1 MAKQIDYSR
10 PSADLIKG
18 AAAVYGSQN
27 LTGAIEIPGASSYR
41 SGAVAEAAQKKQTAN
56 NRVAKY
62 MDQVPGDDFSFSNV
76 PQNQMDTVRGYIQE
90 QRKIYADNA
99 ITLGQ
104 FDPDTPAYAEAM
116 SAMSNAK
123 NNIATLKEDLTKFN
137 TNKTSYLED
146 ADSGLISQA
155 VNPDDYDTLSKIY
168 TDETSWNIQGG
179 RIFADVKGEQK
190 DINNWPRY
198 FNRDVEI
205 MNAMLPMSEDVFSNP
220 DKLNGPSRDMYRMQI
235 VNRLSKNPQESI
247 QSMVAD
253 YGLEFDASKYG
264 NDTQAMINGAA
275 DVWMQKLDTVASQG
289 AAAKAE
295 EERKKR
301 EQQQGGKGSDFSGWA
316 NYGGVPTHV
325 ASGLKFPE
333 ITNMGNAIA
342 AGDFS
347 KPFKFKGPTDTEAR
361 EYVLGDYTIN
371 PGEPMEMYF
380 VPKNE
385 PATSGNIISLKTAY
399 DYIPGLYDAA
409 QKAVSAGKP
418 VF

>member
-1 MAKQIDYSR
+1 MAKKIDYSR

-27 LTGAIEIPGASSYR
+27 LSGGIEIPGASSL
-41 SGAVAEAAQKKQTAN
+41 SSNVGARMAQKKQAAN
-56 NRVAKY
+56 NRVARY

-76 PQNQMDTVRGYIQE
+76 PQNQVEKVQNYIQE

-137 TNKTSYLED
+137 DNKTSYLED
-146 ADSGLISQA
+146 ANSGLVSQA
-155 VNPDDYDTLSKIY
+155 VNPDDYDALSKIY
-168 TDETSWNIQGG
+168 TDETEWNIQGG

-190 DINNWPRY
+190 DISNWPSY

-220 DKLNGPSRDMYRMQI
+220 DKLKGPSRDMYRMQI

-253 YGLEFDASKYG
+253 YGLEFDASQYG

-275 DVWMQKLDTVASQG
+275 DVWMQKLETVASQG

-295 EERKKR
+295 EERKKALR
-301 EQQQGGKGSDFSGWA
+301 RGKGDGQFTGWA

-361 EYVLGDYTIN
+361 EYVLGDYVTK

-409 QKAVSAGKP
+409 QKAVGAGKP

>member
-27 LTGAIEIPGASSYR
+27 LSGGIEIPGASSLN
-41 SGAVAEAAQKKQTAN
+41 SNVGARMAQKKQAAN
-56 NRVAKY
+56 NRVARY

-76 PQNQMDTVRGYIQE
+76 PQNQVETVQNYIKE
-90 QRKIYADNA
+90 QRKLYADNA

-116 SAMSNAK
+116 NAMNNAK

-137 TNKTSYLED
+137 NNKTSYLED
-146 ADSGLISQA
+146 ANSGLVSQA
-155 VNPDDYDTLSKIY
+155 VNPDDYDALSKIY
-168 TDETSWNIQGG
+168 TDETGWNIQGG

-190 DINNWPRY
+190 DISNWPSY

-220 DKLNGPSRDMYRMQI
+220 DKLKGPSRDMYRMQI

-275 DVWMQKLDTVASQG
+275 DVWMQKLETVASQG

-295 EERKKR
+295 EERKKAL
-301 EQQQGGKGSDFSGWA
+301 QQGKGDGQFTGWA
-316 NYGGVPTHV
+316 NYGGVPTDV
-325 ASGLKFPE
+325 RSGLNVTDIDAIASAVVSGNFEGQEFEMRGPNDTAPRKYTLKPAPIPGGFAFVPTVGKATE
-333 ITNMGNAIA
+333 SNTYTVSQMEKYLPGLSNAIA
-342 AGDFS
+342 SQRGQ
-347 KPFKFKGPTDTEAR
+347 
-361 EYVLGDYTIN
+361 
-371 PGEPMEMYF
+371 
-380 VPKNE
+380 
-385 PATSGNIISLKTAY
+385 SLKFN
-399 DYIPGLYDAA
+399 G
-409 QKAVSAGKP
+409 
-418 VF
+418 

>member
-18 AAAVYGSQN
+18 AASVYGSQN

-41 SGAVAEAAQKKQTAN
+41 SGAAAQAAQKKQTAN
-56 NRVAKY
+56 NRVARY

-76 PQNQMDTVRGYIQE
+76 PQNQVETVQNYIKE
-90 QRKIYADNA
+90 QRKLYADNA

-116 SAMSNAK
+116 NAMNNAK

-146 ADSGLISQA
+146 ANSGLISQA
-155 VNPDDYDTLSKIY
+155 VNPDDYDALSKIY
-168 TDETSWNIQGG
+168 TDETGWNIQGG
-179 RIFADVKGEQK
+179 RIFADVKGEQR
-190 DINNWPRY
+190 DISNWPSY

-220 DKLNGPSRDMYRMQI
+220 DKLKGPSKDMYRMQI

-253 YGLEFDASKYG
+253 YGLEFDASQYG

-275 DVWMQKLDTVASQG
+275 DVWMQKLETVASQG

-295 EERKKR
+295 EERKKALR
-301 EQQQGGKGSDFSGWA
+301 QGKGDGQFTGWA

-325 ASGLKFPE
+325 KSGLNVTEIDALGAAIASGNIEGQEFE
-333 ITNMGNAIA
+333 MR
-342 AGDFS
+342 
-347 KPFKFKGPTDTEAR
+347 GP
-361 EYVLGDYTIN
+361 
-371 PGEPMEMYF
+371 
-380 VPKNE
+380 NE
-385 PATSGNIISLKTAY
+385 PAPRKYTLAPNPNGGYVFVPTFGEATSANTFTVEEATNH
-399 DYIPGLYDAA
+399 IPGLADAIA
-409 QKAVSAGKP
+409 SRSAVGIK
-418 VF
+418 FNGQ

>member
-1 MAKQIDYSR
+1 MAKKIDYSR

-27 LTGAIEIPGASSYR
+27 LSGGIEIPGASSL
-41 SGAVAEAAQKKQTAN
+41 SSNVGARMAQKKQAAN
-56 NRVAKY
+56 NRVARY

-76 PQNQMDTVRGYIQE
+76 PQNQVEKVQNYIQE

-137 TNKTSYLED
+137 DNKTSYLED
-146 ADSGLISQA
+146 ANSGLVSQA
-155 VNPDDYDTLSKIY
+155 VNPDDYDALSKIY
-168 TDETSWNIQGG
+168 TDETEWNIQGG

-190 DINNWPRY
+190 DISNWPSY

-220 DKLNGPSRDMYRMQI
+220 DKLKGPSRDMYRMQI

-253 YGLEFDASKYG
+253 YGLEFDASQYG

-275 DVWMQKLDTVASQG
+275 DVWMQKLETVASQG

-295 EERKKR
+295 EERKKALR
-301 EQQQGGKGSDFSGWA
+301 RGKGDGQFTGWA

-361 EYVLGDYTIN
+361 EYVLGDYTTK

-409 QKAVSAGKP
+409 QKAVGAGKP